1 MNRYLIV
8 RFGDNDFSRALRLAC
23 EKFIDWGIKGNPPAS
38 IVASYLTVYLR
49 AAATLENNR
58 PDMIGTGFSK
68 LSTYDDD
75 SYLTIDEKY
84 ITYTGDLEGLHH
96 DVPGDKSS
104 IWENGEV
111 AIIDLE
117 KREVFIV

>member
-8 RFGDNDFSRALRLAC
+8 RFGDNDFSRAWRLAC
-23 EKFIDWGIKGNPPAS
+23 EKFISWGIKGNPPAS
-38 IVASYLTVYLR
+38 IVASYLTAYLR

-58 PDMIGTGFSK
+58 PDMIGSEYAK
-68 LSTYDDD
+68 LTVYGDD
-75 SYLTIDEKY
+75 SYLTIDEEF
-84 ITYTGDLEGLHH
+84 ITYSQDLEELHH
-96 DVPGDKSS
+96 DTPGDKSS

-117 KREVFIV
+117 TREVEIV